1 MCVLFVT
8 FLQFLLSV
16 PEFLRR
22 FLPISSVC
30 LDIKNKRRSVLYS
43 YYKII
48 EQEINKMAIH
58 THVIFRPRN
67 AMFSSSNTYVFLSL
81 LSFMVNSILVNRARF
96 C

>member
-30 LDIKNKRRSVLYS
+30 LDIKNKRRSVLEIIKLLFLYS

-67 AMFSSSNTYVFLSL
+67 AMFSSSNTYVFLDW
-81 LSFMVNSILVNRARF
+81 
-96 C
+96 